1 MITVRSVVAH
11 TECGPF
17 DERGEVELPP
27 DSVSEHKIPWRT
39 LRSAT
44 VTEISAQL
52 PESNPILEHPT
63 LLAGRSVSV
72 RLQLGRLKPVGQ
84 ILCLYQHK
92 EWWMRPAW
100 VEHFCDIPERTQL
113 VLWKSAKAW
122 HVMMPVF
129 RHEMRVDIRGDGRVH
144 NDLLLDVSTNQV
156 DRVQLQGPLLV
167 HRQSDRKVEDP
178 YELIRGC
185 AEWVMSQN
193 GGLGRLW
200 KQTLPESLRGFGWCT
215 WDSLGTNVSEQAIIA
230 KMEEFAAKHVP
241 VSWVLIDDG
250 WSQVENGKLT
260 GFDADTTR
268 FPQGLSHTIDV
279 LKHDFGVRYVGVW
292 QAFQGYWH
300 GVDVDAL
307 AGKPES
313 DDDWY
318 EYYKQEY
325 PYGDARV
332 EDPKLLVSRS
342 AFETLPN
349 GMAIPTANPER
360 AALFWRT
367 WNTHLDGA
375 GIDFVKVDSQGTLP
389 VLTRGLESYASLGV
403 RHDAVEYAT
412 NWIRHEDD
420 NGDWEYAHLAVIHC
434 MGMTPENYWQ
444 RCAEGVARTSDDF
457 FPNIP
462 ESLAEHAI
470 ENAYCSLL
478 IGCLCYCDW
487 DMFWTRHPHARTHM
501 LLRWIS
507 GGPIYCSDKLG
518 ETDSDLLAPLFDADG
533 NLTHPDGV
541 GVPVLDSLLA
551 DPVHGDV
558 PLGIRNTFRGDEVL
572 LFVGLNADA
581 PQTAHIRATES
592 PLTVFDPQTGER
604 VHLSIGEDLAL
615 TLHYGE
621 CELRVLQT
629 LT

>member
-1 MITVRSVVAH
+1 MAVDKSKALDTALAQIEKQFGKGAVMRLGQNQAMQVEAISTGSFSLDMAL
-11 TECGPF
+11 GIGGLP
-17 DERGEVELPP
+17 RGRIVEVYG
-27 DSVSEHKIPWRT
+27 
-39 LRSAT
+39 
-44 VTEISAQL
+44 
-52 PESNPILEHPT
+52 PESSGKTT
-63 LLAGRSVSV
+63 LALHCIA
-72 RLQLGRLKPVGQ
+72 QGQ
-84 ILCLYQHK
+84 KNGGYAAFID
-92 EWWMRPAW
+92 
-100 VEHFCDIPERTQL
+100 VEHALD
-113 VLWKSAKAW
+113 
-122 HVMMPVF
+122 PVYA
-129 RHEMRVDIRGDGRVH
+129 RA
-144 NDLLLDVSTNQV
+144 L
-156 DRVQLQGPLLV
+156 
-167 HRQSDRKVEDP
+167 
-178 YELIRGC
+178 
-185 AEWVMSQN
+185 
-193 GGLGRLW
+193 
-200 KQTLPESLRGFGWCT
+200 
-215 WDSLGTNVSEQAIIA
+215 
-230 KMEEFAAKHVP
+230 
-241 VSWVLIDDG
+241 
-250 WSQVENGKLT
+250 
-260 GFDADTTR
+260 
-268 FPQGLSHTIDV
+268 
-279 LKHDFGVRYVGVW
+279 
-292 QAFQGYWH
+292 

-313 DDDWY
+313 DDDWR
-318 EYYKQEY
+318 EYYKQGY
-325 PYGDARV
+325 SDGDARV

-349 GMAIPTANPER
+349 GMAIPTANPEC

-367 WNTHLDGA
+367 WNTHLDAA

-518 ETDSDLLAPLFDADG
+518 ETDSAPLAPLFDADG

-604 VHLSIGEDLAL
+604 VHLSVGEDLAL

-621 CELRVLQT
+621 CELRILQT

>member
-1 MITVRSVVAH
+1 
-11 TECGPF
+11 
-17 DERGEVELPP
+17 
-27 DSVSEHKIPWRT
+27 
-39 LRSAT
+39 
-44 VTEISAQL
+44 
-52 PESNPILEHPT
+52 
-63 LLAGRSVSV
+63 
-72 RLQLGRLKPVGQ
+72 
-84 ILCLYQHK
+84 
-92 EWWMRPAW
+92 
-100 VEHFCDIPERTQL
+100 
-113 VLWKSAKAW
+113 
-122 HVMMPVF
+122 
-129 RHEMRVDIRGDGRVH
+129 
-144 NDLLLDVSTNQV
+144 
-156 DRVQLQGPLLV
+156 
-167 HRQSDRKVEDP
+167 
-178 YELIRGC
+178 
-185 AEWVMSQN
+185 
-193 GGLGRLW
+193 
-200 KQTLPESLRGFGWCT
+200 
-215 WDSLGTNVSEQAIIA
+215 
-230 KMEEFAAKHVP
+230 MEEFAAKHVP

-292 QAFQGYWH
+292 QAFQGYWC

-313 DDDWY
+313 DDDWR
-318 EYYKQEY
+318 EYYKQGY
-325 PYGDARV
+325 SDGDARV

-349 GMAIPTANPER
+349 GMAIPTANPEC

-367 WNTHLDGA
+367 WNTHLDAA

-403 RHDAVEYAT
+403 RHDAVEYATNWIRHEDDNGDWEYAHLAVIHCMGMTPENYWQRCAEGVARDAVEYAT

-518 ETDSDLLAPLFDADG
+518 ETDSAPLAPLFDADG

-604 VHLSIGEDLAL
+604 VHLSVGEDLAL

-621 CELRVLQT
+621 CELRILQT

>member
-1 MITVRSVVAH
+1 M
-11 TECGPF
+11 
-17 DERGEVELPP
+17 L
-27 DSVSEHKIPWRT
+27 
-39 LRSAT
+39 
-44 VTEISAQL
+44 
-52 PESNPILEHPT
+52 
-63 LLAGRSVSV
+63 
-72 RLQLGRLKPVGQ
+72 
-84 ILCLYQHK
+84 
-92 EWWMRPAW
+92 
-100 VEHFCDIPERTQL
+100 
-113 VLWKSAKAW
+113 
-122 HVMMPVF
+122 
-129 RHEMRVDIRGDGRVH
+129 
-144 NDLLLDVSTNQV
+144 
-156 DRVQLQGPLLV
+156 
-167 HRQSDRKVEDP
+167 
-178 YELIRGC
+178 
-185 AEWVMSQN
+185 QN

-292 QAFQGYWH
+292 QAFQGYWC

-313 DDDWY
+313 DDDWR
-318 EYYKQEY
+318 EYYKQGY
-325 PYGDARV
+325 SDGDARV

-349 GMAIPTANPER
+349 GMAIPTANPEC

-367 WNTHLDGA
+367 WNTHLDAA

-518 ETDSDLLAPLFDADG
+518 ETDSAPLAPLFDADG

-604 VHLSIGEDLAL
+604 VHLSVGEDLAL

-621 CELRVLQT
+621 CELRILQT